1 MEKKTTRAT
10 SGISSMV
17 STNQIE
23 TKTQLPKYHTKGGHG
38 FAMEDAHAM
47 YDRQCGRIVD
57 QCGRSNELN
66 GADRIV
72 NGQPIQT
79 KCYRTAARTFSS
91 GFDSATNQFR
101 YVGQKFEVPSDQYSE
116 IVQRMRQAISEGKVP
131 GVSDPNKATDIV
143 IKGRYTYAQAK
154 NMAKAGNL
162 DFIKF
167 DMRVQ
172 ASACAFACGISGGIA
187 FIIAKCNGESTAEA
201 LKIAA
206 KSGFQSAGMAML
218 GGVMAQQFLRTEV
231 GRNFAAAAT
240 HAVRPIMHSAMKSEL
255 GKSVITKTASAVVG
269 KNVTGAAA
277 ANVLTKA
284 ARTNVIVSGAMAV
297 ATTIPDAVK
306 LCRGKISGAEFC
318 ENTACNV
325 TSVGGGWAGASTG
338 AAIGSM
344 VCPGIGTAI
353 GGIIGGIAGGVGASI
368 GTKKLINSLKRI
380 CA

>member
-1 MEKKTTRAT
+1 MEDNSTRAT
-10 SGISSMV
+10 SGISSTV

-23 TKTQLPKYHTKGGHG
+23 AKTQLPKYHTKGGHG

-47 YDRQCGRIVD
+47 HDRQCGRIVD

-79 KCYRTAARTFSS
+79 KCCRTAARTFSS
-91 GFDSATNQFR
+91 GFDSTTGQFR
-101 YVGQKFEVPSDQYSE
+101 YAGQKFEVPSDQYSE

-131 GVSDPNKATDIV
+131 GISDSNQATDIV
-143 IKGRYTYAQAK
+143 VKGRYTYAQAK

-162 DFIKF
+162 DSIKF

-206 KSGFQSAGMAML
+206 QSGFKSAGIAML
-218 GGVMAQQFLRTEV
+218 GGVMAQQFLRTEI
-231 GRNFAAAAT
+231 GRNLAAAAT

-284 ARTNVIVSGAMAV
+284 ARTNVIVSGAIAV
-297 ATTIPDAVK
+297 STIIPDAVK

-353 GGIIGGIAGGVGASI
+353 GGLIGGIAGGMGASI